1 MGSSIGHQQPL
12 EAWLFHARFLIALPE
27 QRPNKIE
34 FTWRK
39 SGKHSTQS
47 RLDFFLVEE
56 GLRGSCKRAGQ
67 CGGWISSWSDHR
79 KVELKLDLDNI
90 QREKGYWKLNNSYL
104 NEKEY
109 VSQIKQTL
117 SQAIWELQVAK
128 GTGNPEM
135 HTLTSIQNMTPLER
149 SLIQVRMNPHQ
160 LLEWLLYKFRET
172 SQAYARRRRAD
183 VLGEQSKIEHEITK
197 LQEVVDGQ
205 WKRNPHGFLPSE
217 ESELV
222 IKANGD
228 IAD

>member
-1 MGSSIGHQQPL
+1 M
-12 EAWLFHARFLIALPE
+12 EFWLFPMRWGI
-27 QRPNKIE
+27 
-34 FTWRK
+34 
-39 SGKHSTQS
+39 HSYNQDCSAAYIKQDPTYS
-47 RLDFFLVEE
+47 TCNNLRLDFFLVDE

-90 QREKGYWKLNNSYL
+90 QRGKGYWKLNNSYL

-117 SQAIWELQVAK
+117 SQAIWELQAAK

-172 SQAYARRRRAD
+172 SQA
-183 VLGEQSKIEHEITK
+183 
-197 LQEVVDGQ
+197 
-205 WKRNPHGFLPSE
+205 
-217 ESELV
+217 
-222 IKANGD
+222 
-228 IAD
+228 